1 MGETIAV
8 ALVIGASQ
16 RLTGNLLAPGDT
28 LASVVANQFGEASGV
43 WRSALI
49 GFGLVLLVITIVI
62 GIAARSVLRRSNRR
76 LGIV

>member
-1 MGETIAV
+1 
-8 ALVIGASQ
+8 
-16 RLTGNLLAPGDT
+16 